1 MDNIEIHFY
10 LKFVMSQVKR
20 DQHVDITD
28 PVVNLSDLVV
38 VQLQVVELQH
48 VVEARGHHRQAV
60 VTQVQFRHPRQ
71 VRDGVREAL
80 QLVVVEI
87 KNLEAL

>member
-48 VVEARGHHRQAV
+48 VVEAGGHNRQSV

-71 VRDGVREAL
+71 IRDGVREAL
-80 QLVVVEI
+80 QLVVVEV
-87 KNLEAL
+87 KNLEPL

>member
-1 MDNIEIHFY
+1 MDNIEIHSY
-10 LKFVMSQVKR
+10 LKLIVSQVKR

-48 VVEARGHHRQAV
+48 VVEAGGHHRQAV
-60 VTQVQFRHPRQ
+60 VTQVQFRHPGQ